1 MTHQTTLASGSVNNT
16 GEIFGETLRR
26 GWRGMLSWGIGIGLL
41 GLVQVV
47 ILPDTDALQQMTN
60 LLETMPPIVLQMVGV
75 ADLEYMATPEG
86 YIALR
91 FFGLTLLILTFYAVT
106 SGLNVTANDEERGI
120 LNLYL
125 SLPVPRWRIVVERT
139 LGYAVMTVGV
149 LILAFLGLVLG
160 IVITPA
166 LADVRLVRIAEST
179 LNMLPSL
186 LVALTFTVLVA
197 ALTRRRGLVLAIAA
211 AYVVGGYF
219 VDTLGAG
226 ASSSLISGLRGATFY
241 YYYDSSAV
249 MQHGLDWGNML
260 LLMAAALVLLAL
272 AVWRFEQ
279 RDVGT

>member
-1 MTHQTTLASGSVNNT
+1 MTRRTTYPTNAVNNA

-26 GWRGMLSWGIGIGLL
+26 GWRGMLSWGVGIGLL

-47 ILPDTDALQQMTN
+47 ILPDTEALQQMTN

-91 FFGLTLLILTFYAVT
+91 FFGLTLLILALYAVT

-125 SLPVPRWRIVVERT
+125 SLPVPRWRILVERT
-139 LGYAVMTVGV
+139 LAYAVMTIGLLV
-149 LILAFLGLVLG
+149 LAFLGLVLG

-166 LADVRLVRIAEST
+166 LADVRLLRIAEST

-186 LVALTFTVLVA
+186 LVALTFTVFVA
-197 ALTRRRGLVLAIAA
+197 SVTRRRGLVLAIAA
-211 AYVVGGYF
+211 GYVVGGYF

-226 ASSSLISGLRGATFY
+226 ASSSIVSGLRGATFY
-241 YYYDSSAV
+241 YL
-249 MQHGLDWGNML
+249 GLTQTAW
-260 LLMAAALVLLAL
+260 
-272 AVWRFEQ
+272 E
-279 RDVGT
+279 